1 MQNKRL
7 AYSLILG
14 LMLVLLTG
22 CGNKIGKDDV
32 TYNWVH
38 FEDRLVADKSNGTSG
53 NSKLQITLLKD
64 GRFYMR
70 SDYYTTAEGDTTNEG
85 HDFIYVTGNYTLD
98 GNKVTGQA
106 KWAAVIGESKG
117 HGESYGHEELA
128 HPEKL
133 KMTMRLDEKQQVIVM
148 KSTLTNDKD
157 FDSKKKV
164 EEDDGQRVKPVAGQR
179 IGSPK
184 KAYKARWGRIMKK
197 FNGVF

>member
-1 MQNKRL
+1 MKNRRW
-7 AYSLILG
+7 AYGLVLG

-22 CGNKIGKDDV
+22 CGNKIGKQDV

-38 FEDRLVADKSNGTSG
+38 FQDRLAADKSNGTSG

-70 SDYYTTAEGDTTNEG
+70 SDYYYSAEGDTQNVD
-85 HDFIYVTGNYTLD
+85 HDFRYVTGTYKLS

-106 KWAAVIGESKG
+106 KWAADIGESKG
-117 HGESYGHEELA
+117 HGESYDHEELA
-128 HPEKL
+128 HPEKM
-133 KMTMRLDEKQQVIVM
+133 KMTMRLDEKQRVITM

-184 KAYKARWGRIMKK
+184 KAYNARWERIMKK